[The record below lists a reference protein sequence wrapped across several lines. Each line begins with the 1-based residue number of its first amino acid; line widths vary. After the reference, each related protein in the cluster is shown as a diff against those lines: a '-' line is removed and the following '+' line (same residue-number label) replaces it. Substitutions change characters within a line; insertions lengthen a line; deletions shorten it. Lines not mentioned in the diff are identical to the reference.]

1 MKLRRALTRV
11 AFISFSMIL
20 VISAPRSVAAQEVPD
35 FLVTSRSAHSFDDT
49 LDLLRQAI
57 AGQNLML
64 INEVNPQQML
74 RMVGVTTGG
83 MRQIFFFHP
92 RYMEAILE
100 RNRNAGI
107 VPPLKILV
115 MESPDGGVMVRYH
128 DPVDLFAP
136 YAGVGEVAE
145 ELRDVFQGIVEAV
158 RP

>member
-83 MRQIFFFHP
+83 MRQIFSSTRGIWRRSSNETGTPVSCP
-92 RYMEAILE
+92 R
-100 RNRNAGI
+100 
-107 VPPLKILV
+107 
-115 MESPDGGVMVRYH
+115 
-128 DPVDLFAP
+128 
-136 YAGVGEVAE
+136 
-145 ELRDVFQGIVEAV
+145 
-158 RP
+158 